1 MSETIQNDQ
10 DVEAYSPVLIG
21 LLQGV
26 IYGEDKLWERL
37 LQYRTVIQ
45 RYFAKIGLEPVIFEG
60 DGFAYLKQ
68 KEGQDRET
76 SNTKSLPRLIRRVP
90 LTYEVTLLSVLL
102 RERLHQFDSEGSDS
116 TRLILTKEEIREMVV
131 LFFKEKANEV
141 KLLKNID
148 AVIHKVTEL
157 GFLRKLKIST
167 REEYEVMRILKA
179 KFAIEALEQ
188 LKEKLVGYGGEK
200 DESNDDS
207 V

>member
-10 DVEAYSPVLIG
+10 EIAAYSPVLIS

-26 IYGEDKLWERL
+26 IYSEDKLWERL
-37 LQYRTVIQ
+37 LQYRTAIQ

-68 KEGQDRET
+68 KEEQDMEGA
-76 SNTKSLPRLIRRVP
+76 NAKPLPRLIRRVP

-116 TRLILTKEEIREMVV
+116 TRLILTKEDIREMVV

-148 AVIHKVTEL
+148 AVIHKVVEL
-157 GFLRKLKIST
+157 KFLRPLKISN

-188 LKEKLVGYGGEK
+188 LKEQLVCYGEGKNSSEAQ
-200 DESNDDS
+200 EE
-207 V
+207 